1 MALSVAYFVVKGLAY
16 SAWCYVGLRL
26 FRPAS
31 DPKAWLAGFL
41 GGVRLAMG
49 LGFGFVIWMA
59 SSAIFPALRT
69 ASYDLPEFIP
79 SALTYLAV
87 YVPVRWIEWG
97 IFDLGLNRDAR
108 SPQGFLLGS
117 GSRSRRW
124 RAGGIAISCL
134 ADIPVIAA
142 MGGRL
147 PIGRFMC

>member
-1 MALSVAYFVVKGLAY
+1 MALSVLYFVVKWLAY
-16 SAWCYVGLRL
+16 SAWMYVGLRL

-31 DPKAWLAGFL
+31 DPKVWIAACTGCL
-41 GGVRLAMG
+41 RLAMG

-59 SSAIFPALRT
+59 SSAVFPAFRD
-69 ASYDLPEFIP
+69 ASRDLPEFVP
-79 SALTYLAV
+79 NALTYLAV

-97 IFDLGLNRDAR
+97 IFDLGLNREAR
-108 SPQGFLLGS
+108 SLRGFLLGS

-142 MGGRL
+142 LGGTI